1 MELSVS
7 FPQAQQGS
15 WVPRIAATPVTM
27 EKTGTVEGGYSLY
40 EGSLEFGGGN
50 LAGVRS
56 YDVIGRRGAE
66 SGDDEVVVNEFNMFY
81 GMKDC

>member
-1 MELSVS
+1 M
-7 FPQAQQGS
+7 Q
-15 WVPRIAATPVTM
+15 
-27 EKTGTVEGGYSLY
+27 KTGAVEGGYSLY

-56 YDVIGRRGAE
+56 YDVIGRRTG
-66 SGDDEVVVNEFNMFY
+66 SGDEEVVNEFNMFY